1 MNSSN
6 KLSPMAGYYV
16 RRLIQ
21 QHKELLLQT
30 ATNAM
35 QPEGTV
41 PEPEEILNRL
51 ITNPSERLQ
60 RINNLEI
67 LARAYQNLAED
78 GRHPE
83 QLKAVEKQ
91 VLQLLGVSSF
101 EGEKKTE
108 QVAKPDTLIRK
119 EYTIAK
125 VVEILQALLKCGE
138 MYLGPRIS
146 RTYFVVSCPASLQ
159 LNGFSFNEDGQL
171 KVSRAMTEIL
181 QSQEIEDIKQWIKL
195 YINRCSG
202 IILGFDSLVNQEHLA
217 YCSISRQEIQL
228 AE

>member
-1 MNSSN
+1 
-6 KLSPMAGYYV
+6 MAGYYV

-30 ATNAM
+30 TANAAL
-35 QPEGTV
+35 PEGTL
-41 PEPEEILNRL
+41 PEAEEILNRL
-51 ITNPSERLQ
+51 ATDPSERLQ

-67 LARAYQNLAED
+67 LARAYQNLVED

-101 EGEKKTE
+101 EGDKKTD
-108 QVAKPDTLIRK
+108 QAAATPDALIRK

-138 MYLGPRIS
+138 MYLGPKIS

-159 LNGFSFNEDGQL
+159 LNGFSFKEDGQL
-171 KVSRAMTEIL
+171 KVSRAMTDL
-181 QSQEIEDIKQWIKL
+181 VQGQEIEDVKQWIKL